1 MNEKTIAAGREIIL
15 CSLIEQLEEGRKPLS
30 AVEIARL
37 RAGLTDALIREIL
50 VEIACWD
57 D

>member
-37 RAGLTDALIREIL
+37 RAGLTDALIRDML